1 MSGEN
6 RNLSFSLA
14 LSPVASSKRM
24 SPESISNK
32 SHSLTS
38 ERPGIISFEKEHS
51 PLMFSQKGKEDVAD
65 NIWEV
70 REEETSS
77 RIGEVLCTD
86 KFKERAGLTNHGR
99 HPSTMAF
106 NGSCLLVFMPLC
118 RYPLHALLTR

>member
-24 SPESISNK
+24 SLESLSNK

-38 ERPGIISFEKEHS
+38 ERPDIISFEKEHR
-51 PLMFSQKGKEDVAD
+51 PLIVSQKEKEDVAD

-70 REEETSS
+70 REEQTSS

-86 KFKERAGLTNHGR
+86 KFRESR
-99 HPSTMAF
+99 SD
-106 NGSCLLVFMPLC
+106 
-118 RYPLHALLTR
+118 